1 MDLIKLLIL
10 LSLTSAF
17 SCNASIGAV
26 TELTGSSIIERE
38 SSLVDVG
45 LKVGVQMDDE
55 VRTGKGVVGITFD
68 DDTMVR
74 VSDHSELIIDDFV
87 YDPESSSGSLGLLV
101 TMGTVKYTSG
111 KLAYNNSD
119 SVDIQTPSATIA
131 VRGTA
136 FSMTVNELGDSLI
149 VLLPNA
155 DGTVGEIIVG
165 TDMGQ
170 VILNKAFQLTAT
182 FTRDAVPT
190 KPVILDVTEDMIN
203 NLMIISPPAQKE
215 EELFDE
221 LLIFK
226 NLTSLTLSGI
236 DSKDC
241 FKLNVF
247 SQIENLTIS
256 SSNFFDINISN
267 NLLPKLKSIEF
278 KSCVI
283 DKIIFTNCKNL
294 ISIRSVGSDYHNE
307 RSLIKYF
314 KVVNCPKLN
323 EIQLLT
329 SYNSLSY
336 FEITNTPSMNFLN
349 LNGNMDLCKLE
360 INSTQHLKKIILS
373 DCGLTSLPQF
383 VKESKLCEFLD
394 LEGNKLNEDS
404 TDFKGLTNLLD
415 LNLNKNKFT
424 TVPPSIYDLKK
435 LKSLIK
441 Q

>member
-17 SCNASIGAV
+17 TCNASIGAV

-45 LKVGVQMDDE
+45 LKVSVEMDDE

-155 DGTVGEIIVG
+155 DGSVGEIIVG

-182 FTRDAVPT
+182 FNRDAVPT
-190 KPVILDVTEDMIN
+190 KPVVLDVTEDMIN
-203 NLMIISPPAQKE
+203 NLMIISPPVKKE
-215 EELFDE
+215 EEFLDEQTDALSEDFLEYEGLDNELEKEGDALAFNELDINE
-221 LLIFK
+221 LLVDLLGNMLGEAFDDENDGRESGFNPNSGVYTFIEGDTGRVVRLSGNSSVDIK
-226 NLTSLTLSGI
+226 YTVQGGINMNLTQSDATTLIDTI
-236 DSKDC
+236 DSG
-241 FKLNVF
+241 
-247 SQIENLTIS
+247 
-256 SSNFFDINISN
+256 SN
-267 NLLPKLKSIEF
+267 NK
-278 KSCVI
+278 I
-283 DKIIFTNCKNL
+283 D
-294 ISIRSVGSDYHNE
+294 
-307 RSLIKYF
+307 
-314 KVVNCPKLN
+314 
-323 EIQLLT
+323 
-329 SYNSLSY
+329 
-336 FEITNTPSMNFLN
+336 
-349 LNGNMDLCKLE
+349 
-360 INSTQHLKKIILS
+360 
-373 DCGLTSLPQF
+373 
-383 VKESKLCEFLD
+383 
-394 LEGNKLNEDS
+394 
-404 TDFKGLTNLLD
+404 
-415 LNLNKNKFT
+415 
-424 TVPPSIYDLKK
+424 
-435 LKSLIK
+435 IK
-441 Q
+441 QK